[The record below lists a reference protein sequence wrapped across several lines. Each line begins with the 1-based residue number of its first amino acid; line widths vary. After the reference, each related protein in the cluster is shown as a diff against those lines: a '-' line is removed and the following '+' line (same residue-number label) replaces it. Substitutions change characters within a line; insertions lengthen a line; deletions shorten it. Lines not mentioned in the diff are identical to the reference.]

1 MYFIR
6 VSYCRTGYLYWAYGH
21 FSTRAIRTQWSR
33 SCFEIVF
40 NSRFK
45 RQFKQLQLRKRCEIN
60 SYWQPKEFWT
70 QVSFSLITP
79 FFKNIYGHYFC
90 TRAFRCTMGSK
101 LLWNRFQFSIYVS
114 VNSWDSFLKTIY
126 VEKIREIFSVYCKSW
141 IFLRRPQKFDEINRF
156 FD

>member
-1 MYFIR
+1 MGIFLLGRLEHNGAEAVLKLFSILDSKDNLNNFSWEKDVKLTVIGSQRNSEPRY
-6 VSYCRTGYLYWAYGH
+6 H
-21 FSTRAIRTQWSR
+21 FR
-33 SCFEIVF
+33 S
-40 NSRFK
+40 
-45 RQFKQLQLRKRCEIN
+45 LPL
-60 SYWQPKEFWT
+60 
-70 QVSFSLITP
+70 
-79 FFKNIYGHYFC
+79 FFLNIYGHYFC